1 MIEDIRVT
9 QDFDTAFHSL
19 PAQKQ
24 EIVRRKVEYLVQN
37 PYHPSLKAHRVRQA
51 DGQIWECYIDQGM
64 RLLYE
69 TQQKTLRLWY
79 LGGHAIVERAHKLSF
94 NRSSLFLAWSL
105 KEAQG
110 RATLPDLPVQ
120 RAPERQQRVYAQPS
134 RAQMESAKESN
145 YFAYF
150 REAQLRM
157 LGVPVNMVRAVKDA
171 ETLDDVLNL
180 PGLPD
185 QAQAYML
192 DVATS
197 PNMRT
202 VLFNPSQLLY
212 RTRLDRLE
220 GYFEGRIKKL
230 MLNLEEDQQQ
240 YVDMRQ
246 VPLHLL
252 KGTAGCGKTSI
263 GIYRAIRLAEEG
275 RRVLLVTYSRTL
287 TQVTKRLIEE
297 MIGPLPANLE
307 VRTAHSVMLAVLG
320 ARFTAPDKART
331 TRARRLLAE
340 ALRDV
345 RASEHAQVLK
355 RDERFF
361 DEEIQGVI
369 KGLGLGSVEAYKAVR
384 RYGRKTAL
392 GPAQR
397 EAVWKVYEVYQR
409 KLQAAGLH
417 EWSDAALLILALP
430 QAERTYPLYDDIIV
444 DEAQDLKPVEL
455 RVIHSLVKP
464 GSGTFMALGDAA
476 QTLYSRG
483 FSWVQAGISARGR
496 TSILRVNHRNT
507 QQIAEA
513 AAQLI
518 SSNVLMRASN
528 EYVDPLWTRREGLK
542 PQLLISQT
550 SHQQIDLVYQHILD
564 LLSTQVCRLSDI
576 ALLCTDAQICEG
588 YKQIL
593 VGNGLRAA
601 LRTDGDF
608 DILEEQI
615 KVMTIHSAKGL
626 EFPVV
631 FLMGLN
637 EGILPHVVQHAGQD
651 EEEAQLEIERQRM
664 LCYVGMTRAA
674 DLLYLVTV
682 AGRESRFVGEL
693 AGKIATGGMLNDRV
707 VA

>member
-1 MIEDIRVT
+1 MIDDIRVT
-9 QDFDTAFHSL
+9 QDFDVAFHSL

-24 EIVRRKVEYLVQN
+24 EIIKRKVQYLARN
-37 PYHPSLKAHRVRQA
+37 PYHPSLNAHRVKQA
-51 DGQIWECYIDQGM
+51 DGQIWECYIDQGT

-69 TQQKTLRLWY
+69 VQQKTLRLWY
-79 LGGHAIVERAHKLSF
+79 LGGHAIVDRVRKLSF
-94 NRSSLFLAWSL
+94 NRSALFLAWSL
-105 KEAQG
+105 QESCIS
-110 RATLPDLPVQ
+110 LPALPVQ
-120 RAPERQQRVYAQPS
+120 TALAPFHSGTRSYTQPAQPV
-134 RAQMESAKESN
+134 EDSAKESN

-150 REAQLRM
+150 REAQLRA
-157 LGVPVNMVRAVKDA
+157 LGVPAEMVWAVKDA
-171 ETLDDVLNL
+171 QTLDDVLAL
-180 PGLPD
+180 PGLPLH
-185 QAQAYML
+185 AQNYLM

-197 PNMRT
+197 PTMRT

-220 GYFEGRIKKL
+220 GYFKGRIKKL
-230 MLNLEEDQQQ
+230 MLNLESDQQQ

-252 KGTAGCGKTSI
+252 KGTAGCGKTTI

-275 RRVLLVTYSRTL
+275 RHVLLVAYGQTL

-297 MIGPLPANLE
+297 LIGPLPNNLE
-307 VRTAHSVMLAVLG
+307 VRTAASVMLSILG
-320 ARFTAPDKART
+320 SRFNVPGPEQMARM
-331 TRARRLLAE
+331 RRFLSE
-340 ALRDV
+340 ALKEV
-345 RASEHAQVLK
+345 RATESAQVLK
-355 RDERFF
+355 RSENFF
-361 DEEIQGVI
+361 YDEIQGVI
-369 KGLGLGSVEAYKAVR
+369 KGLGLGSVEAYKVVR

-397 EAVWKVYEVYQR
+397 AAVWKVYEAYQR
-409 KLQAAGLH
+409 RLEAAGLH
-417 EWSDAALLILALP
+417 EWSDAALLILRQP
-430 QAERTYPLYDDIIV
+430 QGEKSSKSYDDIIV

-455 RVIHSLVKP
+455 RVIHGLVAP
-464 GSGTFMALGDAA
+464 RGTLMVLGDAA

-507 QQIAEA
+507 CQIAEA

-518 SSNVLMRASN
+518 THNELMRSSN
-528 EYVDPLWTRREGLK
+528 EYIDPLWTRREGPRPRLLVSGSRHEQVDLICQRIFELLDT
-542 PQLLISQT
+542 QL
-550 SHQQIDLVYQHILD
+550 
-564 LLSTQVCRLSDI
+564 CRLSDI
-576 ALLCTDAQICEG
+576 AILCYDNTFCEG
-588 YKQIL
+588 CKQIL
-593 VGNGLRAA
+593 VGNDLPAV
-601 LRTDGDF
+601 LRTDKEF

-631 FLMGLN
+631 FLIGLT
-637 EGILPHVVQHAGQD
+637 EGGLPRVVREAGQD

-682 AGRESRFVGEL
+682 SGQESRFVSEL
-693 AGKIATGGMLNDRV
+693 AGKIEV
-707 VA
+707 